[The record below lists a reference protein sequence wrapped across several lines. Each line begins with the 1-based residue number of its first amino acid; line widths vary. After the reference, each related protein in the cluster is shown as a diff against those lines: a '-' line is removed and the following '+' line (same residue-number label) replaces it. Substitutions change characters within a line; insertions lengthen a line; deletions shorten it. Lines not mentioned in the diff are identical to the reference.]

1 MPLHPGSGVVKG
13 GSLIYLGMMKPGI
26 LYAAVAALTLQPIAA
41 TAATQA
47 APVAAYPSASLPTSG
62 AVDAFY
68 STWRYAPIWFSG
80 NAAKPAAQQLM
91 QILNRAPVDGLASG
105 PQLAAQVQS
114 ALQQAATGNPA
125 AITAAER
132 TLSAAWVMYV
142 QSLKRATPGMIYAYD
157 VLKPQG
163 TRADQI
169 LLTASGAPSL
179 EQHLRTLSSVNSVY
193 AQIRDAEWARMQSVG
208 SSTPDP
214 RVIANLDRVRSIP
227 ATGKFAVVDSA
238 TQRLLMFENGV
249 AVDSM
254 KVVVGD
260 KKKLGLPTPML
271 ASVMYYV
278 VHNPYWNVPHHLVRK
293 TVAPGVL
300 SQGNAYLK
308 ARGYEVMKDWSAGSE
323 AIDPKT
329 VDWKAVKEGSVQVR
343 IRQKPSGANSMG
355 DLKFPFNNPEDI
367 FLHDTPMRSY
377 FNLASRDKSNGCVRL
392 EDAHRF
398 AKWLLAH
405 EPVKP
410 SNGAEQFE
418 QMRKGVPIYTT
429 YITAQPQNGQMA
441 FVPDIY
447 DWDPAGATQVAAK

>member
-1 MPLHPGSGVVKG
+1 MRT
-13 GSLIYLGMMKPGI
+13 GI
-26 LYAAVAALTLQPIAA
+26 LSGALAALALH
-41 TAATQA
+41 A
-47 APVAAYPSASLPTSG
+47 APALAVTQPAALAAPALPSSG

-68 STWRYAPIWFSG
+68 SSWRYAPIWFNG
-80 NAAKPAAQQLM
+80 NAAKPAAQQLL

-105 PQLAAQVQS
+105 PQIAGQVQA
-114 ALQQAATGNPA
+114 ALQRSASGNPTA
-125 AITAAER
+125 VAAAER

-142 QSLKRATPGMIYAYD
+142 QSLKRPTPNMIYAYE

-169 LLTASGAPSL
+169 LMSASGAPSL
-179 EQHLRTLSSVNSVY
+179 DQHLRAVSNVNSIY
-193 AQIRDAEWARMQSVG
+193 AAIRDAEWARMQATG
-208 SSTPDP
+208 SRVPDP
-214 RVIANLDRVRSIP
+214 RVVANLDRVRAIP
-227 ATGKFAVVDSA
+227 ATGKYAIVDSA

-260 KKKLGLPTPML
+260 KKTLGLPTPMI

-293 TVAPGVL
+293 TVAPGVI
-300 SQGNAYLK
+300 SQGPAYLK
-308 ARGYEVMKDWSAGSE
+308 ARGYEVMKDWTSE
-323 AIDPKT
+323 SVAIDPKS
-329 VDWKAVKEGSVQVR
+329 VDWKAVKDGKTQVR
-343 IRQKPSGANSMG
+343 VRQKPSGANSMG

-392 EDAHRF
+392 EDARRF
-398 AKWLLAH
+398 ARWLLGR

-410 SNGAEQFE
+410 NNGAEQFE
-418 QMRKGVPIYTT
+418 QMSRGVPIYTT
-429 YITAQPQNGQMA
+429 YITAQPKNGQIA

-447 DWDPAGATQVAAK
+447 GWDPAGSRQVASAR

>member
-1 MPLHPGSGVVKG
+1 MRT
-13 GSLIYLGMMKPGI
+13 GI
-26 LYAAVAALTLQPIAA
+26 ISAA
-41 TAATQA
+41 TAALALQSMPAGAATQTAAAYA
-47 APVAAYPSASLPTSG
+47 APALPTSA

-68 STWRYAPIWFSG
+68 GSWRYAPIWFNG
-80 NAAKPAAQQLM
+80 KAAKPAVQQLL
-91 QILNRAPVDGLASG
+91 QILNRAPVDGLAAG
-105 PQLAAQVQS
+105 PQLAAQ
-114 ALQQAATGNPA
+114 AQAAVQRAASGDAA

-142 QSLKRATPGMIYAYD
+142 QSLKRPTPNMIYAYD

-169 LLTASGAPSL
+169 LMLAAGSPSV
-179 EQHLRTLSSVNSVY
+179 EQHLRTVSAVNPIY
-193 AQIRDAEWARMQSVG
+193 AQIRDSEWARMQSIG
-208 SSTPDP
+208 TAAPDP

-227 ATGKFAVVDSA
+227 ASGKYAIVDSA
-238 TQRLLMFENGV
+238 TQRLLMFENGRM
-249 AVDSM
+249 VDSM

-260 KKKLGLPTPML
+260 KKTLGLPTPMI
-271 ASVMYYV
+271 ASVMYYI

-300 SQGNAYLK
+300 SQGTGYLK
-308 ARGYEVMKDWSAGSE
+308 ARGYEVMKDWTAESV
-323 AIDPKT
+323 AIDPKS
-329 VDWKAVKEGSVQVR
+329 VDWKAVKEGKVQVR
-343 IRQKPSGANSMG
+343 VRQKPSGANSMG
-355 DLKFPFNNPEDI
+355 DLKFPFDNPEDI

-392 EDAHRF
+392 EDARRF
-398 AKWLLAH
+398 ARWLLGR

-410 SNGAEQFE
+410 TGDAEQFE
-418 QMRKGVPIYTT
+418 QMSRGVPIYTT

-447 DWDPAGATQVAAK
+447 GWDPAGGTQVASAK